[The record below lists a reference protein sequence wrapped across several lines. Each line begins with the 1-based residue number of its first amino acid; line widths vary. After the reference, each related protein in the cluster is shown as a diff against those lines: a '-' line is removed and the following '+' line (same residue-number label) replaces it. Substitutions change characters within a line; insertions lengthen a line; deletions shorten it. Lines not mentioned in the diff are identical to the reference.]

1 MTRARDLA
9 NLIGSGNFT
18 TETLTATA
26 GQTAFTPSNTFTSN
40 FLQVFYNGLLLDPTV
55 DYTENGTTIT
65 LTVPATAGDEM
76 EVVTYN
82 TFSVG
87 DAITQT
93 EADVRYVNA
102 AGDTMS
108 GGLTVTKD
116 NANGQSIVARRGDG
130 NWTEVGVYSG
140 ASDDVKAQVQA
151 NSLNSVVRIG
161 ARTSHPVEFTSGD
174 ITRMAIDTSGNLLV
188 GTTDNS
194 PGNNSGSGNDGI
206 ALKENGSL
214 QVARTDADAAQFNR
228 LNSDG
233 DIVVFRKDGTT
244 VGSIGTN
251 GAQLYIVGNDG
262 AGIAIAGPSSA
273 LVPTDGSGN
282 TSDNT
287 KDVGS
292 LLIRFDDIYAT
303 NGTIQTSD
311 ANEKQD
317 IAELDE
323 AEKRVAVAAKGLI
336 RKYRWKDA
344 VAEKGDD
351 ARIHVGIVAQ
361 DLQAAFEAEGLDAG
375 RYAMFISSTWWEH
388 EGQTYETAEEAP
400 EGATERTRM
409 GVRYPELLAFIIGAM

>member
-102 AGDTMS
+102 SGDTMS

-188 GTTDNS
+188 DKASADFGATVGFEYNAT
-194 PGNNSGSGNDGI
+194 NNTLYATKQS
-206 ALKENGSL
+206 A
-214 QVARTDADAAQFNR
+214 VASIFNR
-228 LNSDG
+228 LTSDG
-233 DIVVFRKDGTT
+233 DIVLFRKDGAP

-251 GAQLYIVGNDG
+251 SGSNFYITTSKTNGKG
-262 AGIAIAGPSSA
+262 
-273 LVPTDGSGN
+273 LVFGTTTVAPTNNLGEN
-282 TSDNT
+282 SDNT
-287 KDVGS
+287 TDIGTLSARWDDV
-292 LLIRFDDIYAT
+292 YAT

-351 ARIHVGIVAQ
+351 ARIHVGIIAQ
-361 DLQAAFEAEGLDAG
+361 DLQAAFAAEGLDAG

-400 EGATERTRM
+400 EGATERTRL